1 MFPDIGID
9 ESTTVDETSENEI
22 GKTYLFDF
30 DQGEFVLKDGK
41 LVIASELEAIKMWI
55 RKIILTEKFK
65 FKIYEKPEEEK
76 DQEYGITFRS
86 LVGKRLPREMIRSEI
101 KREMTDVLK
110 KHPKINNLSDFEVL
124 QEGAK
129 TTINFK
135 VHLIDGTVIN
145 EEVVQ

>member
-1 MFPDIGID
+1 
-9 ESTTVDETSENEI
+9 
-22 GKTYLFDF
+22 
-30 DQGEFVLKDGK
+30 
-41 LVIASELEAIKMWI
+41 
-55 RKIILTEKFK
+55 
-65 FKIYEKPEEEK
+65 
-76 DQEYGITFRS
+76 
-86 LVGKRLPREMIRSEI
+86 MIRSEI